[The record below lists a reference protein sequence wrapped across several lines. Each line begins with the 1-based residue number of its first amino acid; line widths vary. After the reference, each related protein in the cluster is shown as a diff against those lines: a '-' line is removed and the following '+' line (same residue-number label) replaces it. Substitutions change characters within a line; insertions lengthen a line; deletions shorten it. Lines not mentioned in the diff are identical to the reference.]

1 MTRLFGEILR
11 FGATG
16 SLGFVVDA
24 GLVTLLCNVWGLGPA
39 LARVIA
45 IGAAVMVT
53 ITVNR
58 HWTFEHARSGRLWF
72 QSFAYVA
79 VQGAGLA
86 LNFAV
91 FMALVAQGGTWQR
104 WPFLAVA
111 AGSIAAMAVT
121 FGLSKWVV
129 FRPVSSH
136 RRGVP
141 G

>member
-1 MTRLFGEILR
+1 MTRLSGEILR

-16 SLGFVVDA
+16 TLGFVVDA
-24 GLVTLLCNVWGLGPA
+24 GLVTIFYNALGFGPA
-39 LARVIA
+39 LSRIIA
-45 IGAAVMVT
+45 ISVAVVVT

-58 HWTFEHARSGRLWF
+58 HWTFEHGKDGRLWF

-79 VQGAGLA
+79 VQGVGLA

-91 FMALVAQGGTWQR
+91 FMVFVAQGGIWQR

-111 AGSIAAMAVT
+111 AGAFAAMTLT
-121 FGLSKWVV
+121 FSLSKWVV
-129 FRPVSSH
+129 FRPVSG
-136 RRGVP
+136 RGRGVP